1 MFENY
6 PNYDSINSDRERE
19 EKLMQDKKDRCHKN
33 GKLYLIFSFLS
44 VLGTPAIFVLA
55 IVGAVVAVLLNSKGT
70 EYLVIGLISA
80 VALAIGIAIAVIL
93 FLLGRE
99 ESCFTAAGIAYVVL
113 TLLDMAA
120 EFLPEGFLQSIFK
133 ILAAIAGLFY
143 LFEFINGSV
152 NILAGVDNYL
162 SSTWETFRKVM
173 IYILVGMVACVI
185 LCFIPI
191 IQIIAIIVLVIGA
204 LGAFGVLIW
213 EYVLM
218 FKTAIALKNF

>member
-55 IVGAVVAVLLNSKGT
+55 IIGAVVAVLLNSKGT

-93 FLLGRE
+93 FLLGRD
-99 ESCFTAAGIAYVVL
+99 ESCFKAAGIAYILL
-113 TLLDMAA
+113 TLFDTVA

-133 ILAAIAGLFY
+133 ILVAIAGLFY

-218 FKTAIALKNF
+218 FKTANALKNF

>member
-1 MFENY
+1 
-6 PNYDSINSDRERE
+6 
-19 EKLMQDKKDRCHKN
+19 
-33 GKLYLIFSFLS
+33 
-44 VLGTPAIFVLA
+44 
-55 IVGAVVAVLLNSKGT
+55 
-70 EYLVIGLISA
+70 
-80 VALAIGIAIAVIL
+80 
-93 FLLGRE
+93 
-99 ESCFTAAGIAYVVL
+99 
-113 TLLDMAA
+113 MAA

-133 ILAAIAGLFY
+133 ILVAIAGLFY